1 MIFKFIRRLISFLV
15 RKLNLADLDGF
26 IYQRRLELAS
36 KVDKMHKSTV
46 QIGPFKGMI
55 LSDGDWWGK
64 IDRPSMIYGFYEK
77 EVLESLTNSGNEF
90 KLLIDIGAADG
101 YYGIGALI
109 NNKFQKSICYE
120 ISPDG
125 QKQIKKNAHLNNV
138 HDRIEIRG
146 EAKKGFYNEFS
157 DEELASSLI
166 LMDIEGGEFDLLSE
180 RQDFLKVSKATLII
194 ESHALHFKDGEARQ
208 KNLLSLAEDFFNI
221 TELKTSTRDLSNI
234 PSLKKFCDS
243 DRWLICSE
251 GRGELMSWFRLD
263 PK

>member
-1 MIFKFIRRLISFLV
+1 MILKFIRRLISFLI

-26 IYQRRLELAS
+26 IYQRRLDLAS
-36 KVDKMHKSTV
+36 KVDKMHKSTI
-46 QIGPFKGMI
+46 QFGPFKDMI

-77 EVLESLTNSGNEF
+77 EVLESLTSSANEF

-101 YYGIGALI
+101 YYAIGALMS
-109 NNKFQKSICYE
+109 NKFQKSICYE
-120 ISPDG
+120 ISKDG
-125 QKQIKKNAHLNNV
+125 QKQIKKNAELNDV

-146 EAKKGFYNEFS
+146 EARKGFYNEFS

-166 LMDIEGGEFDLLSE
+166 LMDIEGGEFDLFSE

-194 ESHALHFKDGEARQ
+194 ESHALHFKDGEDRQ
-208 KNLLSLAEDFFNI
+208 KNLLHLAEEFFDI
-221 TELKTSTRDLSNI
+221 TEFKTSSRDLSTI
-234 PSLKKFCDS
+234 PSLKKFSDS